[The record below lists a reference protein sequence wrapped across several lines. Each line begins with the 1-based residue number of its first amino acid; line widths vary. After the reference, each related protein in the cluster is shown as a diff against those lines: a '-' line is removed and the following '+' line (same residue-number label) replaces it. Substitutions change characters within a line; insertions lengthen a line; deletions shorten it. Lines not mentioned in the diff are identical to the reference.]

1 MSALLAVTI
10 AALTGSAAVAGT
22 VNVSPAR
29 LTIARSGTSTDLA
42 LTNAGTNPIRFS
54 VRAYRWRQDV
64 DGGVV
69 LTPAD
74 DLIVFPQILTIASQD
89 RRTVRIGFTGTLP
102 AAEADYRIVATEL
115 PIADDAPAAPGL
127 TIRSKLSLPLFVVP
141 AQAHHEV
148 AIDDARATAA
158 KVAFALTE
166 RGSAHDVVKTIRV
179 RGEDAA
185 HATLFDST
193 LAGWYVLPAEPR
205 RFQVPL
211 ARTVCRRLSHLIV
224 DATFENLPDKHV
236 SLIPAESC

>member
-1 MSALLAVTI
+1 MSALLAATI

-54 VRAYRWRQDV
+54 VRAYRWRQDI

-148 AIDDARATAA
+148 AIDDGRATAA

-166 RGSAHDVVKTIRV
+166 RARRTTSSRRSASAARMPRTRPSSIARSRDGTCCPRS
-179 RGEDAA
+179 RGVFKSPWRGRFVDGWP
-185 HATLFDST
+185 TSSST
-193 LAGWYVLPAEPR
+193 RPSRICPIS
-205 RFQVPL
+205 
-211 ARTVCRRLSHLIV
+211 T
-224 DATFENLPDKHV
+224 
-236 SLIPAESC
+236 